1 MTDIAELGYKVD
13 SSGLVEGTKALDDN
27 AAAAEKVS
35 GATDR
40 LERDYQALAR
50 TVERSSSVLGDRL
63 GGALDRIGTGT
74 GSVITELQSLNRTN
88 AEILASLG
96 ALDGRLASAASQA
109 QAFGAAGAAAAAS
122 TAEVATASQQLEQQL
137 AQQEARYRAVAQ
149 QAMAWSQGNQSANL
163 SERGLAE
170 AAREA
175 ALGIDYKARAM
186 AAAGSEQDR
195 MAARA
200 RSLQE
205 AEARATN
212 EAQRA
217 AAATEAQKINLQQL
231 LGQIDPTVG
240 ALNRLAAMEE
250 RLERAH
256 KAGLVNPAVFDQYQ
270 TKIDAMRA
278 SVLNATNAQ
287 NGMGMSARQLQNNLR
302 MIPMQV
308 TDITTSLIS
317 GQPAWMVAIQQGG
330 QLKDAFGG
338 IGPAARA
345 LGGYLIGLVNPYTVA
360 AAAAA
365 ALALALKQGSDELY
379 DFQRNLILSGGDVG
393 VTFGQF
399 ERMIDQ
405 LDRIQ
410 GVSRGGAV
418 DALNAVAKSGQFAG
432 QQFDLVAASAARMES
447 SLGVSADRT
456 VALFDK
462 ITKDPVDGLL
472 ELQKQW
478 GRVTQAQIDNVY
490 QLQQQ
495 GDELGALMAAIKAAD
510 QASQDMAKSA
520 EANLPAMTA
529 GWRSVKDEIS
539 GAWGEVVNFANAMA
553 GLAKINIDPESPI
566 MRVLFAQPRMALSF
580 AGGLR
585 DELKSLAAQA
595 RNPNGLPTPI
605 DEIGGPDD
613 RKRIS
618 EYGAILKENAT
629 AQQAAA
635 EAINAQVAGLD
646 RASAKEA
653 ARLKIIAQ
661 YNRLADNDARHFD
674 GSMQRLIAK
683 AEADVDK
690 QFNRREGIGRRNGD
704 DSAAQNMLAAA
715 QRQIEAN
722 KQLVETG
729 VKVTES
735 ERQAMAIEQV
745 LAKSKNTMTA
755 STRAQLEAAKDDLLA
770 SGQKAVAYT
779 KEKEAAE
786 ALARQQAILAQAGSN
801 RDRAN
806 ELDLLG
812 MSGGSDGVAMLRRQ
826 LDIQREYQ
834 DELKRLGSRDVAKDK
849 ATWDL
854 LAANAD
860 AFRNRELE
868 KERAFQE
875 QRLAMLG
882 DWRLGAQVA
891 WQNYAFDATN
901 YNQQAQ
907 DAVQSTLSTTTSSIA
922 TQIDELIRGN
932 QSLGDSFKN
941 VAVDM
946 GNAVIGALE
955 QMAAQWLVYKAV
967 QLAVGES
974 TSSASANTLV
984 GNAAATAAQ
993 AALAA
998 YASTAAIPIVG
1009 PAMAPGAAQ
1018 LALSATAPYVAAVAA
1033 AGAVGMA
1040 HDGIDSVPRE
1050 GTWLLDKGERVLTA
1064 GTAAKMDATLDRIAA
1079 SRAAGPGAGGNV
1091 YAPTINVNGDPDART
1106 LAMVEQSVRRG
1117 MQQNYDRI
1125 SSELTTGQGRVGK
1138 GLRRGNN
1145 VSRRVT

>member
-1 MTDIAELGYKVD
+1 MDIAELGYKVD
-13 SSGLVEGTKALDDN
+13 SSGLVEGTKALDEN
-27 AAAAEKVS
+27 AAAADRAG
-35 GATDR
+35 GAADR
-40 LERDYQALAR
+40 LDREYSALAR
-50 TVERSSSVLGDRL
+50 TVERSSSALGDRL

-74 GSVITELQSLNRTN
+74 GAVITELQTLNRTN
-88 AEILASLG
+88 TEILASLG
-96 ALDGRLASAASQA
+96 ALDGKLTSTAAQA
-109 QAFGAAGAAAAAS
+109 QAYGAAGAAAAAS
-122 TAEVATASQQLEQQL
+122 TAQVATASQQLEKQL
-137 AQQEARYRAVAQ
+137 ADQDARLKGVAQ
-149 QAMAWSQGNQSANL
+149 RAMEWAASNREANL
-163 SERGLAE
+163 SERALAE
-170 AAREA
+170 AARDA
-175 ALGIDYKARAM
+175 ALGIDHKARAL
-186 AAAGSEQDR
+186 AGAGSEQDR
-195 MAARA
+195 MVARA
-200 RSLQE
+200 RALEE
-205 AEARATN
+205 AEARAAN
-212 EAQRA
+212 QVRQA
-217 AAATEAQKINLQQL
+217 AAAAEAQQINLKQL

-240 ALNRLAAMEE
+240 ALNRLAAMED

-256 KAGLVNPAVFDQYQ
+256 KAGLINPAVFDQYQ

-278 SVLNATNAQ
+278 SVLNATGAQ

-338 IGPAARA
+338 IAPAARA
-345 LGGYLIGLVNPYTVA
+345 LGGYLLGLVNPYTVA
-360 AAAAA
+360 AAGAAA
-365 ALALALKQGSDELY
+365 FALALKQGSDELY
-379 DFQRNLILSGGDVG
+379 DFQRNLILSGRDVG

-399 ERMIDQ
+399 ERMVDQ

-495 GDELGALMAAIKAAD
+495 GDEVGALMAALKAAD
-510 QASQDMAKSA
+510 QASQDMARSA

-529 GWRSVKDEIS
+529 GWRSVKDEVS

-585 DELKSLAAQA
+585 DELNSLAAQA

-605 DEIGGPDD
+605 DETGGADD
-613 RKRIS
+613 RKRLS
-618 EYGAILKENAT
+618 DYGALIKDNAT

-661 YNRLADNDARHFD
+661 YNKLADNDARHFD

-683 AEADVDK
+683 AQADVDK
-690 QFNRREGIGRRNGD
+690 SFNRRDGVGKRNGD

-755 STRAQLEAAKDDLLA
+755 STRALLTAAREELLA
-770 SGQKAVAYT
+770 SGQKAAAYT

-786 ALARQQAILAQAGSN
+786 ALARQQAILAQASSN
-801 RDRAN
+801 RARSN
-806 ELDLLG
+806 ELDLMG
-812 MSGGSDGVAMLRRQ
+812 MGRGSDAVAMLRRQ

-834 DELKRLGSRDVAKDK
+834 DELKRIGSRDVAADK
-849 ATWDL
+849 ASWDL
-854 LAANAD
+854 LAANAAAYRD
-860 AFRNRELE
+860 SELA
-868 KERAFQE
+868 KERTFQE

-882 DWRLGAQVA
+882 DWRAGARRA
-891 WQNYAFDATN
+891 WEDY
-901 YNQQAQ
+901 
-907 DAVQSTLSTTTSSIA
+907 
-922 TQIDELIRGN
+922 
-932 QSLGDSFKN
+932 SFAASN
-941 VAVDM
+941 
-946 GNAVIGALE
+946 ALE
-955 QMAAQWLVYKAV
+955 QANSVMNTALSGWEDAWVRFAQTGKLSFRDMANAIIADLARIAAKQA
-967 QLAVGES
+967 AVGLINAV
-974 TSSASANTLV
+974 ASAWGGGVTAA
-984 GNAAATAAQ
+984 GNAAATSGTQSINEGLLAGYGGGRARGGPVSGSTLYEVGEGGKPELFNDGRGRTYLIPGNDGQVIPAA
-993 AALAA
+993 
-998 YASTAAIPIVG
+998 
-1009 PAMAPGAAQ
+1009 PA
-1018 LALSATAPYVAAVAA
+1018 TA
-1033 AGAVGMA
+1033 AGAGPAGGASVINVKVVVNS
-1040 HDGIDSVPRE
+1040 DGTTETDADTSLMNQFGKELGQFVDMKIRE
-1050 GTWLLDKGERVLTA
+1050 AQVKSMKPGGVLHS
-1064 GTAAKMDATLDRIAA
+1064 M
-1079 SRAAGPGAGGNV
+1079 GAG
-1091 YAPTINVNGDPDART
+1091 R
-1106 LAMVEQSVRRG
+1106 
-1117 MQQNYDRI
+1117 
-1125 SSELTTGQGRVGK
+1125 
-1138 GLRRGNN
+1138 
-1145 VSRRVT
+1145 

>member
-1 MTDIAELGYKVD
+1 MTDIAELGYKID

-27 AAAAEKVS
+27 AAAADK
-35 GATDR
+35 
-40 LERDYQALAR
+40 
-50 TVERSSSVLGDRL
+50 
-63 GGALDRIGTGT
+63 
-74 GSVITELQSLNRTN
+74 
-88 AEILASLG
+88 
-96 ALDGRLASAASQA
+96 
-109 QAFGAAGAAAAAS
+109 AGAAA
-122 TAEVATASQQLEQQL
+122 ERLEKSQQGTGKSASFWANEQ
-137 AQQEARYRAVAQ
+137 AKINARVQE
-149 QAMAWSQGNQSANL
+149 M
-163 SERGLAE
+163 ER
-170 AAREA
+170 
-175 ALGIDYKARAM
+175 I
-186 AAAGSEQDR
+186 EQR
-195 MAARA
+195 
-200 RSLQE
+200 
-205 AEARATN
+205 T
-212 EAQRA
+212 
-217 AAATEAQKINLQQL
+217 AAATKQAATATEARELNLQKL
-231 LGQIDPTVG
+231 LGQINPTVA
-240 ALNRLAAMEE
+240 ALNRLAEQE
-250 RLERAH
+250 DRLS
-256 KAGLVNPAVFDQYQ
+256 KARDLGLLKPQVWQQYQ
-270 TKIDAMRA
+270 NQLDATRG
-278 SVLNATNAQ
+278 SLLATS
-287 NGMGMSARQLQNNLR
+287 NGMGRLNLQTIEAQQSVAVLFRALATGNFA
-302 MIPMQV
+302 QV
-308 TDITTSLIS
+308 QSSITSLTARSGALSAMFSATGIAVAGLAVGLAAMVATTYSAQKEMDGYNAALLKAGNAAGFTSAGLRALANDIGKATGRYEDARKAVVALAESGRLS
-317 GQPAWMVAIQQGG
+317 GQLLAQ
-330 QLKDAFGG
+330 
-338 IGPAARA
+338 
-345 LGGYLIGLVNPYTVA
+345 A
-360 AAAAA
+360 AAAAVSLAQVSGQDVTAAAKQLEEIAKAPSKALIDLNSDYRFLTAAVLEHVQSLEQQGRQTEAVAYATAEAAEEFDRRAEQMKAQTASLTGMVA
-365 ALALALKQGSDELY
+365 ALRSEWQAFTQDL
-379 DFQRNLILSGGDVG
+379 RNLNNPTLDINIAAVEQKLASLQSGVFVG
-393 VTFGQF
+393 PRYLLPGARDNDIAVLQ
-399 ERMIDQ
+399 EQ
-405 LDRIQ
+405 LRVMRQQRQEQQDLAT
-410 GVSRGGAV
+410 G
-418 DALNAVAKSGQFAG
+418 DALVK
-432 QQFDLVAASAARMES
+432 
-447 SLGVSADRT
+447 
-456 VALFDK
+456 
-462 ITKDPVDGLL
+462 
-472 ELQKQW
+472 
-478 GRVTQAQIDNVY
+478 
-490 QLQQQ
+490 QLQQDGLDGYIQ
-495 GDELGALMAAIKAAD
+495 I
-510 QASQDMAKSA
+510 
-520 EANLPAMTA
+520 N
-529 GWRSVKDEIS
+529 SV
-539 GAWGEVVNFANAMA
+539 
-553 GLAKINIDPESPI
+553 
-566 MRVLFAQPRMALSF
+566 
-580 AGGLR
+580 
-585 DELKSLAAQA
+585 
-595 RNPNGLPTPI
+595 
-605 DEIGGPDD
+605 
-613 RKRIS
+613 
-618 EYGAILKENAT
+618 
-629 AQQAAA
+629 
-635 EAINAQVAGLD
+635 LD
-646 RASAKEA
+646 RAKTSTEKLEESTRKLKASYEA
-653 ARLKIIAQ
+653 LRISNPASELLKGVQFGANGGISGGSYDRALAQ
-661 YNRLADNDARHFD
+661 LVKDSQK
-674 GSMQRLIAK
+674 GQK
-683 AEADVDK
+683 K
-690 QFNRREGIGRRNGD
+690 PGRNGD

-729 VKVTES
+729 IKVTES

-755 STRAQLEAAKDDLLA
+755 STRALLVAAREELLA
-770 SGQKAVAYT
+770 SGQKAAAYT
-779 KEKEAAE
+779 KEEAAAE

-860 AFRNRELE
+860 AFRSRELE

-882 DWRLGAQVA
+882 DWRLGVQVA